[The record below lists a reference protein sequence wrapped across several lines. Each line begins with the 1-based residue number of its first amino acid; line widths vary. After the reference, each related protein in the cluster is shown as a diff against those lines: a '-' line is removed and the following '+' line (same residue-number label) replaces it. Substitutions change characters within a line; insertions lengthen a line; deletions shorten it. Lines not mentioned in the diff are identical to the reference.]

1 MKPFQVTFNASAVQV
16 YSVECNQN
24 PKQPNQNMW
33 RIGVS
38 NGDTRSFVYVPIAND
53 PQSTKSFKQIV
64 SPGTI
69 ISFNGTIDND
79 LVIVLGFKV
88 VRKAIQGSFDF
99 DEEIAS

>member
-1 MKPFQVTFNASAVQV
+1 MKAFQVTFAADAVEV

-24 PKQPNQNMW
+24 PKKPDQNMW

-38 NGDTRSFVYVPIAND
+38 NGETRSFVYVPIARD
-53 PQSTKSFKQIV
+53 AVSTRNFKALV
-64 SPGTI
+64 SPGAI

-88 VRKAIQGSFDF
+88 VRKAAQGSFDF
-99 DEEIAS
+99 EIAS